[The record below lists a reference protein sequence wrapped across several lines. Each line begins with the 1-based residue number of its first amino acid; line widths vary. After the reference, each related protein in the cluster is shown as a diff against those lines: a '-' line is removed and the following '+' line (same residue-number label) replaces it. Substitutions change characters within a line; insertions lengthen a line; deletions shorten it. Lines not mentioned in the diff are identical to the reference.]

1 MNEVIRRD
9 AIVFAGRM
17 STFGGPKDTG
27 VAPHEG
33 LALINPSEV
42 NSYPDLF
49 LPEQPAG
56 TTGLAR
62 RLNPDARYVAC
73 RWDYGRTPREK
84 LKTTKV
90 IVTNPKTGAEFEA
103 QPVTWGPDPATG
115 RVADLSDGLARELG
129 LETDQICAVTVP
141 ATAVLSFESGMLRKV
156 LGNDSPEQ
164 AALSTWH
171 VLEEETKE
179 IDGEVTGQN
188 VGDFPGLYRELNKRD
203 HAALCLSGGGI
214 RSGSFALGLMQSL
227 AGLPSPGIASYLGQF
242 DYLSTVSGGGYIG
255 GWFSAW
261 IMRAKNARNQ
271 GMADD
276 VLRALADQSAM
287 NDEAPAIE
295 NLRVNSNYLTPKVGA
310 MSADAW
316 ADVAMYLRNLLLNWF
331 VMVPMIVLLVL
342 ASKGYSLLPAYLA
355 TTALPAW
362 SIGTIV
368 LLGAVV
374 TVLFLSYQTSGRPTQ
389 GISNRNQWWFLVCDL
404 APVTAAS
411 VVLVCL
417 FSPHDIFEWLASTFS
432 LPNGPI
438 ISLYSA
444 ASAIGASLYAISW
457 LCATIWR
464 NHADAYDKGLGKVGE
479 PMARNFVDFLAWS
492 AAGALFGLLLAVG
505 LKTLWIATG
514 GSTLDNAVSRRVI
527 LMIVFGPP
535 WLVLSHLIA
544 EMLFVGVISF
554 ERTSDNDREWLARS
568 AGWYGIVIVSWTVFF
583 GLVLLGTY
591 LSEDF
596 TKTVA
601 RWLGPIGGISGVI
614 SLVLGKNPL
623 TTINT
628 AARKDDTKSLSLD
641 TILNVTVP
649 IFAACL
655 LVATSAVLDRFLFAK
670 QFWPTEVVNDPGNIQ
685 ALFWTSTIV
694 IALLTLV
701 APRFVNINR
710 FSLHALYRN
719 RIVRAFLGASRAPDR
734 PMRNLFTD
742 FDDHDNPHMSE
753 LWQRGTEPQADDWR
767 PFHVVNMALNVVSS
781 KNLAWQERKAE
792 LFIVSPLHCGSGSK
806 TFDGPGAYQRTDQY
820 GDSDGGI
827 SLGTAVA
834 ISGAAASSQMGYHS
848 SPALAFLMS
857 LFNVRLGWWLP
868 NPGRAGAGYYRADG
882 PKYALRPLLSEMFGL
897 TTDTRSFVY
906 LSDGGHFENLALYE
920 MVRRRCRYIVV
931 SDAGCDPNYSF
942 EDLGNA
948 LRKIKIDLRVDIDF
962 FQRDL
967 MRMRPLANSK
977 QQYHC
982 IGIIR
987 YRDADG
993 GDSKNGILLYVKPG
1007 LTGLE
1012 PPDIISYSNAHPSFP
1027 HEPTSD
1033 QWFNELQ
1040 FESYRHLGFFVGSAI
1055 VDDARSNQT
1064 SVASLPDFLRS
1075 LVRLDQTAEAKYGAT
1090 L

>member
-1 MNEVIRRD
+1 MDDIVARD
-9 AIVFAGRM
+9 AVVFTGRM
-17 STFGGPKDTG
+17 STFGGPKDLG

-33 LALINPSEV
+33 LALINPSEIDK
-42 NSYPDLF
+42 YPNLF
-49 LPEQPAG
+49 LPAQPAG
-56 TTGLAR
+56 TSGLAR
-62 RLNPDARYVAC
+62 RLDPNAFYVAC
-73 RWDYGRTPREK
+73 RWDYAKTPREK
-84 LKTTKV
+84 LKTTTV
-90 IVTNPKTGAEFEA
+90 LVTNPKTGAEVEA

-115 RVADLSDGLARELG
+115 RVADLSDGLAAKLD
-129 LETDQICAVTVP
+129 LETDQICSVRVP
-141 ATAVLSFESGMLRKV
+141 AAAVLSFEGGVLNKV
-156 LGNDSPEQ
+156 FGNDSPGQ
-164 AALSTWH
+164 AALSTWN
-171 VLEEETKE
+171 VLDEESNE
-179 IDGEVTGQN
+179 IDGKGTEQN

-214 RSGSFALGLMQSL
+214 RSGSFALGLMQGL

-271 GMADD
+271 GVADE
-276 VLRALADQSAM
+276 VLRTLADQSAAK
-287 NDEAPAIE
+287 DEAPAIE
-295 NLRVNSNYLTPKVGA
+295 NLRINSNYLTPKVGA

-316 ADVAMYLRNLLLNWF
+316 ADVAMYLRNLILNWF
-331 VMVPMIVLLVL
+331 VMVPVVVLLVL
-342 ASKGYSLLPAYLA
+342 AAKGYSLLPAYLA
-355 TTALPAW
+355 TKDL
-362 SIGTIV
+362 SSLGIGTII
-368 LLGAVV
+368 LSGAFV

-389 GISNRNQWWFLVCDL
+389 GISNRSQSWFLFCDL
-404 APVTAAS
+404 TPVTLAS

-417 FSPHDIFEWLASTFS
+417 FSPNEIFKWFAGRFSSTDES
-432 LPNGPI
+432 IVP
-438 ISLYSA
+438 LYA
-444 ASAIGASLYAISW
+444 AAGAIGAGLYALSW
-457 LCATIWR
+457 LFAAIWR
-464 NHADAYDKGLGKVGE
+464 GHANAYDKGLGKVSD
-479 PMARNFVDFLAWS
+479 PMARDFVDFLAWS
-492 AAGALFGLLLAVG
+492 VAGALFGLFLVVG
-505 LKTLWIATG
+505 LKTLWITTNATE
-514 GSTLDNAVSRRVI
+514 NALSLRVV

-535 WLVLSHLIA
+535 WLLLSHLIA

-554 ERTSDNDREWLARS
+554 EKTSDNDREWLARS
-568 AGWYGIVIVSWTVFF
+568 AGWYGIVIVGWTAFF

-591 LSEDF
+591 LSEDLA
-596 TKTVA
+596 KTA
-601 RWLGPIGGISGVI
+601 AKWLGPIGGISGLI
-614 SLVLGKNPL
+614 SLILGKTPL
-623 TTINT
+623 TAINT
-628 AARKDDTKSLSLD
+628 ADRKQDAKSLSLD

-649 IFAACL
+649 VFAASL
-655 LVATSAVLDRFLFAK
+655 LVATSAALDRLLFSK
-670 QFWPTEVVNDPGNIQ
+670 QFWPTEVLDDPGNVKS
-685 ALFWTSTIV
+685 LFWGATVVTV
-694 IALLTLV
+694 LLTLI

-767 PFHVVNMALNVVSS
+767 PFHIVNMTLNVVSS

-792 LFIVSPLHCGSGSK
+792 SFIVSALHSGSGSK
-806 TFDGPGAYQRTDQY
+806 TFDGPGAYQRTEQY

-834 ISGAAASSQMGYHS
+834 ISGAAASPQMGYHS

-931 SDAGCDPNYSF
+931 SDAGCDPYYSF

-948 LRKIKIDLRVDIDF
+948 LRKIKIDLRVDIEF
-962 FQRDL
+962 FQLDRV
-967 MRMRPLANSK
+967 RMRPQENIK

-982 IGIIR
+982 VGIIK
-987 YRDADG
+987 YDDADG
-993 GDSKNGILLYVKPG
+993 GDAKNGILLYIKPG
-1007 LTGLE
+1007 LTLLE
-1012 PPDIISYSNAHPSFP
+1012 PPDIISYANAHPSFP

-1033 QWFNELQ
+1033 QWFTESQ
-1040 FESYRHLGFFVGSAI
+1040 FESYRHLGFFVGGAI
-1055 VDDARSNQT
+1055 VNQARST
-1064 SVASLPDFLRS
+1064 EKTVASLPDLLRS
-1075 LVRLDQTAEAKYGAT
+1075 LIRLDETAEAKYGAT

>member
-1 MNEVIRRD
+1 MNDVVPRD
-9 AIVFAGRM
+9 ATAFTGRM
-17 STFGGPKDTG
+17 STFGGPKDMG

-33 LALINPSEV
+33 LALIKPSEIDK
-42 NSYPDLF
+42 YPGLF
-49 LPEQPAG
+49 LSEQPTG
-56 TTGLAR
+56 TSGLAR
-62 RLNPDARYVAC
+62 RLNPDAHYVAC
-73 RWDYGRTPREK
+73 RWDYARTPREK
-84 LKTTKV
+84 LKSTKV
-90 IVTNPKTGAEFEA
+90 KVTNPKTGAEIEA

-115 RVADLSDGLARELG
+115 RVADLSDGLARELR
-129 LETDQICAVTVP
+129 LETDQICSVTVP
-141 ATAVLSFESGMLRKV
+141 AAAVLSSESGVLNRI

-171 VLEEETKE
+171 VLDEEANE
-179 IDGEVTGQN
+179 IDGKGTEQN
-188 VGDFPGLYRELNKRD
+188 VGNFPGLHRELNKRD

-227 AGLPSPGIASYLGQF
+227 AGLPSPGVASYLGQF

-261 IMRAKNARNQ
+261 VMRTKNARNQ

-276 VLRALADQSAM
+276 VLRALADQSAV

-331 VMVPMIVLLVL
+331 VIVPVIVLLVL
-342 ASKGYSLLPAYLA
+342 VATLA
-355 TTALPAW
+355 TTALPVW
-362 SIGTIV
+362 SVGVIV
-368 LLGAVV
+368 LLGALA

-389 GISNRNQWWFLVCDL
+389 GISNRSQWWFLVCDL

-417 FSPHDIFEWLASTFS
+417 FSPNDIFGWFAGRFS
-432 LPNGPI
+432 LPNRPI
-438 ISLYSA
+438 APLYA
-444 ASAIGASLYAISW
+444 TASGIGAALYAMSW
-457 LCATIWR
+457 LFARIWR
-464 NHADAYDKGLGKVGE
+464 GHTDAYDKGLGKVSD
-479 PMARNFVDFLAWS
+479 PTARNFVDFLAWS
-492 AAGALFGLLLAVG
+492 AAGALFGLFVVVG
-505 LKTLWIATG
+505 LKALWIATAA
-514 GSTLDNAVSRRVI
+514 TAPDNAVSLRVG
-527 LMIVFGPP
+527 LMIVLGPP
-535 WLVLSHLIA
+535 WLLLSHLIA

-554 ERTSDNDREWLARS
+554 EKTSDNDREWLARS
-568 AGWYGIVIVSWTVFF
+568 AGWYGIVIVSWTAFF

-591 LSEDF
+591 LSEDL

-601 RWLGPIGGISGVI
+601 KWLGPIGGISGLI
-614 SLVLGKNPL
+614 SLVLGKAPL

-628 AARKDDTKSLSLD
+628 AERKDDTKSLSLD

-649 IFAACL
+649 VFAASL
-655 LVATSAVLDRFLFAK
+655 LVSTSAALDRLLFSK
-670 QFWPTEVVNDPGNIQ
+670 QFWPTEVLNAPGNIQ
-685 ALFWTSTIV
+685 SLFWAAMVVTI
-694 IALLTLV
+694 LLTLV

-742 FDDHDNPHMSE
+742 FDDQDNPHMSE
-753 LWQRGTEPQADDWR
+753 LWQQGTEPRADDWR
-767 PFHVVNMALNVVSS
+767 PLHVVNMTLNVVSS

-792 LFIVSPLHCGSGSK
+792 SFIASPLHCGSGSK

-820 GDSDGGI
+820 GDPDGGI

-834 ISGAAASSQMGYHS
+834 ISGAAASPQMGYHS

-931 SDAGCDPNYSF
+931 SDAGCDPDYSF

-948 LRKIKIDLRVDIDF
+948 LRKIKIDLRVDIEF
-962 FQRDL
+962 FQLDL
-967 MRMRPLANSK
+967 IRMRPQPNCK

-982 IGIIR
+982 VGIIR

-993 GDSKNGILLYVKPG
+993 GDAKNGIVLYVKPG
-1007 LTGLE
+1007 LTLME

-1027 HEPTSD
+1027 HEPTRD
-1033 QWFNELQ
+1033 QWFTESQ

-1055 VDDARSNQT
+1055 VDRARSTQSN
-1064 SVASLPDFLRS
+1064 VASLSDFLRS
-1075 LVRLDQTAEAKYGAT
+1075 LVRLDEAAESKYGGT